1 MKRIAIY
8 ILIAVMAGGAVFLGA
23 KTIEKQK
30 HKSNS
35 SEVTGHD
42 QAAVPVT
49 VSAVVQQEFQDKIS
63 AVGTLKA
70 RETGLLS
77 PKVAGNVEAVL
88 VDIGEKVQTDQVVIR
103 IDRTNFELAVNR
115 ASAAL
120 ATAKSSVSLATVRLQ
135 HADKEFRRA
144 SSLLAEKVIPQGR
157 FDKAEAAYKAARQAL
172 ATAKDQRN
180 QTEVALKTAMQHLK
194 DTQIR
199 SPISGVVV
207 ERNVEI
213 GQSVAPGA
221 PLLRILD
228 QSTLK
233 ADIDLPESDFARI
246 AAGTPAVIQVDAFQ
260 GQLFPGKVVLVNPMV
275 DRKTRTFRVRIE
287 SPNPTS
293 KLVDGMFV
301 RVQLSAA
308 QRTALAIER
317 DALNRLPGSGTFYV
331 FVVDGDKAVKRTVK
345 TGVVGDQYAEV
356 LEGLS
361 EGEKVVISG
370 TGRLRSGVRV
380 NVQADS
386 HKL

>member
-8 ILIAVMAGGAVFLGA
+8 ILIAVMAGGAVFLGLQ
-23 KTIEKQK
+23 TIEKQK

-35 SEVTGHD
+35 PKVTGND

-49 VSAVVQQEFQDKIS
+49 VSAVVRREFQDKIS

-120 ATAKSSVSLATVRLQ
+120 ATAKSAVSLATVRLQ

-180 QTEVALKTAMQHLK
+180 QAEVAVQTAMQHLK

-287 SPNPTS
+287 SPNPTA

-308 QRTALAIER
+308 QRTALAVER

-361 EGEKVVISG
+361 EGEKVVTSG
-370 TGRLRSGVRV
+370 AGRLRSGVRV
-380 NVQADS
+380 NIQADR

>member
-8 ILIAVMAGGAVFLGA
+8 ILIAVMAGGAVFLGLQI
-23 KTIEKQK
+23 IEKQK

-49 VSAVVQQEFQDKIS
+49 VSVVVRQEFQDKIS

-88 VDIGEKVQTDQVVIR
+88 VDIGEKIQTDQVVIR
-103 IDRTNFELAVNR
+103 IDRTNFELTVKQ

-120 ATAKSSVSLATVRLQ
+120 ATAKSAVSQARVQ
-135 HADKEFRRA
+135 FEHAEKEYRRA
-144 SSLLAEKVIPQGR
+144 SNLLDEKVIPQGR
-157 FDKAEAAYKAARQAL
+157 FDTAEAGHKAARQGL
-172 ATAKDQRN
+172 AAAKAQRN
-180 QTEVALKTAMQHLK
+180 QAEVALQTAMQHLK

-207 ERNVEI
+207 ERNVEV

-260 GQLFPGKVVLVNPMV
+260 GQQFSGKVVLVNPMV

-287 SPNPTS
+287 SPNPTA

-308 QRTALAIER
+308 QRTVLAVER

-345 TGVVGDQYAEV
+345 TGVVGDRYAEI

-361 EGEKVVISG
+361 EGEKVVTSG
-370 TGRLRSGVRV
+370 AGRLRSGVRV
-380 NVQADS
+380 DIQADRG
-386 HKL
+386 KL

>member
-1 MKRIAIY
+1 MKGQFQI
-8 ILIAVMAGGAVFLGA
+8 
-23 KTIEKQK
+23 IEKQK

-35 SEVTGHD
+35 SEATEHN

-49 VSAVVQQEFQDKIS
+49 VSAVVRQEFQDKIS

-88 VDIGEKVQTDQVVIR
+88 VDIGKKVRTDQVVIR
-103 IDRTNFELAVNR
+103 IDRTNFELAVKQ

-120 ATAKSSVSLATVRLQ
+120 ATAKSAVSQARVQ
-135 HADKEFRRA
+135 FEHAEKKYRRA
-144 SSLLAEKVIPQGR
+144 ANLLAEKVIPQGR
-157 FDKAEAAYKAARQAL
+157 FDTAEAGHKATRQGL
-172 ATAKDQRN
+172 AAAKDQRN
-180 QTEVALKTAMQHLK
+180 QAEVALQTAMQHLK

-207 ERNVEI
+207 ERNVEV

-233 ADIDLPESDFARI
+233 ADINLPESDFARI

-260 GQLFPGKVVLVNPMV
+260 GQQFSGKVMLVNPMV

-287 SPNPTS
+287 APNPTAE
-293 KLVDGMFV
+293 LVDGMFV

-308 QRTALAIER
+308 QRTALAVER
-317 DALNRLPGSGTFYV
+317 DALQRLPGSGTFYV
-331 FVVDGDKAVKRTVK
+331 FIVDGDKAVKRTVK

-361 EGEKVVISG
+361 EGEKVVTSG
-370 TGRLRSGVRV
+370 AGRLRSGIKVR
-380 NVQADS
+380 AEYDTL
-386 HKL
+386 K

>member
-8 ILIAVMAGGAVFLGA
+8 ILIAVMAGGAVFLGLQ
-23 KTIEKQK
+23 TIEKQK

-35 SEVTGHD
+35 PKVTGND

-49 VSAVVQQEFQDKIS
+49 VSAVVRREFQDKIS

-120 ATAKSSVSLATVRLQ
+120 ATAKSAVSLATVRLQ

-180 QTEVALKTAMQHLK
+180 QAEVALKTAMQHLK

-287 SPNPTS
+287 SPNPTA

-308 QRTALAIER
+308 QRTALAVER

-361 EGEKVVISG
+361 EGEKVVTSG
-370 TGRLRSGVRV
+370 AGRLRSGVRV
-380 NVQADS
+380 NIQADR

>member
-8 ILIAVMAGGAVFLGA
+8 ILIAVMAGGAVFLGLQ
-23 KTIEKQK
+23 TIEKQK

-35 SEVTGHD
+35 PKVTGND

-49 VSAVVQQEFQDKIS
+49 VSAVVRREFQDKIS

-103 IDRTNFELAVNR
+103 IDRTNFELAVKQ

-120 ATAKSSVSLATVRLQ
+120 ATAKSAVSLATVRLQ

-180 QTEVALKTAMQHLK
+180 QAEVALKTAMQHLK

-260 GQLFPGKVVLVNPMV
+260 GQLFSGKVVLVNPMV

-287 SPNPTS
+287 SPNPTA

-308 QRTALAIER
+308 QRTALAVER

-331 FVVDGDKAVKRTVK
+331 FIVDEDKAVKRTVK

-361 EGEKVVISG
+361 EGEKVVTSG
-370 TGRLRSGVRV
+370 AGRLRSGVRV
-380 NVQADS
+380 NIQADR

>member
-8 ILIAVMAGGAVFLGA
+8 ILIAVMAGGAVFLGLQ
-23 KTIEKQK
+23 TIEKQK

-35 SEVTGHD
+35 PKVTGND

-49 VSAVVQQEFQDKIS
+49 VSAVVRREFQDKIS

-88 VDIGEKVQTDQVVIR
+88 VDIGEQVQTDQVVIR

-120 ATAKSSVSLATVRLQ
+120 ATAKSAVSLATVRLQ

-180 QTEVALKTAMQHLK
+180 QAEVAVQTAMQHLK

-207 ERNVEI
+207 ERKVEI

-287 SPNPTS
+287 SPNPTA

-380 NVQADS
+380 NIQADR

>member
-8 ILIAVMAGGAVFLGA
+8 ILIAVMAGGAVFLGLQ
-23 KTIEKQK
+23 TIEKQK

-35 SEVTGHD
+35 PKVTGND

-49 VSAVVQQEFQDKIS
+49 VSAVVRREFQDKIS

-120 ATAKSSVSLATVRLQ
+120 ATAKSAVSLATVRLQ

-180 QTEVALKTAMQHLK
+180 QAEVALQTAMQHLK

-308 QRTALAIER
+308 QRTALAVER

-331 FVVDGDKAVKRTVK
+331 FIVDEDKAVKRTVK

-361 EGEKVVISG
+361 EGEKVVTSG
-370 TGRLRSGVRV
+370 AGRLRSGVRV
-380 NVQADS
+380 NIQADR

>member
-8 ILIAVMAGGAVFLGA
+8 ILIAVMAGGAVFLGLQ
-23 KTIEKQK
+23 TIEKQK

-35 SEVTGHD
+35 SEVTGQD

-49 VSAVVQQEFQDKIS
+49 VSAVVRHEFQDEIS

-88 VDIGEKVQTDQVVIR
+88 VDIGEQARKGQVVIR
-103 IDRTNFELAVNR
+103 IDRTNFELAVNQ

-120 ATAKSSVSLATVRLQ
+120 VTAKSAVSQATVGLQ
-135 HADKEFRRA
+135 HAEKEFRRA
-144 SSLLAEKVIPQGR
+144 SNLLAEKVIPQGR

-180 QTEVALKTAMQHLK
+180 QAEVALQTALQHLK

-228 QSTLK
+228 QSRLK

-246 AAGTPAVIQVDAFQ
+246 ATGTPAVIQVDAFQ
-260 GQLFPGKVVLVNPMV
+260 GQLFPGKVILVNPMV

-287 SPNPTS
+287 SPNPTA

-308 QRTALAIER
+308 QRTALAVER
-317 DALNRLPGSGTFYV
+317 DALNRLPGSGTFYA
-331 FVVDGDKAVKRTVK
+331 FVVDGDKAVKWTVN

-361 EGEKVVISG
+361 EGEKVVTSG
-370 TGRLRSGVRV
+370 AGRLQSGIRVRAKYNTV
-380 NVQADS
+380 
-386 HKL
+386 K

>member
-8 ILIAVMAGGAVFLGA
+8 ILIAVMAGGAVFLGLQ
-23 KTIEKQK
+23 TIENQK

-35 SEVTGHD
+35 PKVTGND

-49 VSAVVQQEFQDKIS
+49 VSAVVRREFQDKIS

-103 IDRTNFELAVNR
+103 IDRTNFELAVKQ

-120 ATAKSSVSLATVRLQ
+120 ATAKSAVSLATVRLQ

-180 QTEVALKTAMQHLK
+180 QAEVALKTAMQHLK

-260 GQLFPGKVVLVNPMV
+260 GQLFSGKVVLVNPMV

-287 SPNPTS
+287 SPNPTA

-308 QRTALAIER
+308 QRTALAVER

-345 TGVVGDQYAEV
+345 TGVVGDRYAEI

-361 EGEKVVISG
+361 EGEKVVTSG
-370 TGRLRSGVRV
+370 AGRLRSGVRV
-380 NVQADS
+380 NVQADR

>member
-8 ILIAVMAGGAVFLGA
+8 ILIAVMAGGAVFLGLQ
-23 KTIEKQK
+23 TIEKQK

-35 SEVTGHD
+35 PKVTGND

-49 VSAVVQQEFQDKIS
+49 VSAVVRREFQDKIS

-103 IDRTNFELAVNR
+103 IDRTNFELAVKQ

-120 ATAKSSVSLATVRLQ
+120 ATAKSAVSLATVRLQ

-180 QTEVALKTAMQHLK
+180 QAEVALQTAMQHLK

-287 SPNPTS
+287 SPNPTA

-308 QRTALAIER
+308 QRTALAVER

-361 EGEKVVISG
+361 EGEKVVTSG
-370 TGRLRSGVRV
+370 AGRLRSGVRV
-380 NVQADS
+380 NIQADR

>member
-8 ILIAVMAGGAVFLGA
+8 ILIAVMAGGAVFLGLQ
-23 KTIEKQK
+23 TIEKQK

-35 SEVTGHD
+35 PKVTGND

-49 VSAVVQQEFQDKIS
+49 VSAVVRREFQDKIS

-120 ATAKSSVSLATVRLQ
+120 ATAKSAVSLATVRLQ

-180 QTEVALKTAMQHLK
+180 QAEVAVQTAMQHLK

-287 SPNPTS
+287 SPNPTA

-301 RVQLSAA
+301 RVQLSSA
-308 QRTALAIER
+308 QRTALAVER

-331 FVVDGDKAVKRTVK
+331 FVVDEDKAVKRTVK

-361 EGEKVVISG
+361 EGEKVVTSG
-370 TGRLRSGVRV
+370 AGRLRSGVRV
-380 NVQADS
+380 NIQADR

>member
-88 VDIGEKVQTDQVVIR
+88 VDIGEKVQADQVVIR

-180 QTEVALKTAMQHLK
+180 QAEVALKTAMQHLK

-380 NVQADS
+380 NVQADR

>member
-1 MKRIAIY
+1 
-8 ILIAVMAGGAVFLGA
+8 MAGGAVFFGLQ
-23 KTIEKQK
+23 TIEKQK

-49 VSAVVQQEFQDKIS
+49 VSAVVRREFQDKIS

-120 ATAKSSVSLATVRLQ
+120 ATAKSAVSLATVRLQ

-180 QTEVALKTAMQHLK
+180 QAEVAVQTAMQHLK

-287 SPNPTS
+287 SPNPTA

-308 QRTALAIER
+308 QRTALAVER

-331 FVVDGDKAVKRTVK
+331 FVVDEDKAVKRTVK

-361 EGEKVVISG
+361 EGEKVVTSG
-370 TGRLRSGVRV
+370 AGRLRSGVRV
-380 NVQADS
+380 NIQADR

>member
-8 ILIAVMAGGAVFLGA
+8 ILIAVMAGGAVFLGLQ
-23 KTIEKQK
+23 TIEKQK

-35 SEVTGHD
+35 PKVTGND

-49 VSAVVQQEFQDKIS
+49 VSAVVRREFQDKIS

-120 ATAKSSVSLATVRLQ
+120 ATAKSAVSLATVRLQ

-180 QTEVALKTAMQHLK
+180 QAEVAVQTAMQHLK

-260 GQLFPGKVVLVNPMV
+260 GQLFPGKIVLVNPMV

-287 SPNPTS
+287 SPNPTA

-308 QRTALAIER
+308 QRTALAVER

-331 FVVDGDKAVKRTVK
+331 FIVDEDKAVKRTVK

-361 EGEKVVISG
+361 EGEKVVTSG
-370 TGRLRSGVRV
+370 AGRLRSGVRV
-380 NVQADS
+380 NIQADR

>member
-8 ILIAVMAGGAVFLGA
+8 ILIAAMAGGAVFLGLQI
-23 KTIEKQK
+23 IEKQK

-35 SEVTGHD
+35 SEATEHN
-42 QAAVPVT
+42 QAAIPVT
-49 VSAVVQQEFQDKIS
+49 VSPVVRHEFQDEIS

-70 RETGLLS
+70 KETVLLS

-88 VDIGEKVQTDQVVIR
+88 VDIGKKVRTDQVVIR
-103 IDRTNFELAVNR
+103 IDRTNFELAVKQ

-120 ATAKSSVSLATVRLQ
+120 ATAKSAVSQARVQ
-135 HADKEFRRA
+135 FEHAEKEYRRA
-144 SSLLAEKVIPQGR
+144 ANLLAEKVIPQGR
-157 FDKAEAAYKAARQAL
+157 FDTAEAGHKATRQGL
-172 ATAKDQRN
+172 AAAKDQRN
-180 QTEVALKTAMQHLK
+180 QAEVALQTAMQHLK

-207 ERNVEI
+207 ERNVEV

-233 ADIDLPESDFARI
+233 ADINLPESDFARI

-260 GQLFPGKVVLVNPMV
+260 GQQFSGKVMLVNPMV

-287 SPNPTS
+287 APNPTA

-308 QRTALAIER
+308 QRTVLAVER

-345 TGVVGDQYAEV
+345 TGLIRDRYAEI

-361 EGEKVVISG
+361 EGEKVVTSG
-370 TGRLRSGVRV
+370 AGRLRSGIKVR
-380 NVQADS
+380 AEYDTL
-386 HKL
+386 K

>member
-8 ILIAVMAGGAVFLGA
+8 ILIAVMAGGAVFLGVQI
-23 KTIEKQK
+23 IEKQK

-49 VSAVVQQEFQDKIS
+49 VSAVVRQEFQDKIS

-88 VDIGEKVQTDQVVIR
+88 VDIGEKVQTDQVIIR
-103 IDRTNFELAVNR
+103 IDRTNFELTVKQ

-120 ATAKSSVSLATVRLQ
+120 ATAKSAVSQARVQ
-135 HADKEFRRA
+135 FEHAEKEYRRA
-144 SSLLAEKVIPQGR
+144 SNLLDEKVIPQGR
-157 FDKAEAAYKAARQAL
+157 FDTAEAGHKAARQGL
-172 ATAKDQRN
+172 AAAKAQRN
-180 QTEVALKTAMQHLK
+180 QAEVALQTAMQHLK

-207 ERNVEI
+207 ERNVEV

-260 GQLFPGKVVLVNPMV
+260 GQQFSGKVVLVNPMV

-287 SPNPTS
+287 SPNPTA

-308 QRTALAIER
+308 QRTVLAVER

-345 TGVVGDQYAEV
+345 TGIVGDRYAEI

-361 EGEKVVISG
+361 EGEKVVTSG
-370 TGRLRSGVRV
+370 AGRLRSGVRV
-380 NVQADS
+380 DIQADRR
-386 HKL
+386 KL

>member
-8 ILIAVMAGGAVFLGA
+8 ILIAVMAGGAVFLGLQ
-23 KTIEKQK
+23 TIEKQK

-35 SEVTGHD
+35 SEVTGQD
-42 QAAVPVT
+42 QAAIPVT
-49 VSAVVQQEFQDKIS
+49 VSAVVRHEFQDMIS

-88 VDIGEKVQTDQVVIR
+88 VDIGEQVQTDQVAIR
-103 IDRTNFELAVNR
+103 IDRTNFKLAVNR

-120 ATAKSSVSLATVRLQ
+120 ATAKSAVSLATVRLQ

-180 QTEVALKTAMQHLK
+180 QAEVALQTAMQHLK

-260 GQLFPGKVVLVNPMV
+260 GQLFPGKIVLVNPMV

-287 SPNPTS
+287 SPNPTA

-308 QRTALAIER
+308 QRTALAVER

-331 FVVDGDKAVKRTVK
+331 FIVDGDKAVKRTVK

-380 NVQADS
+380 NVQADR

>member
-8 ILIAVMAGGAVFLGA
+8 ILIAAMAGGAVFLGLQI
-23 KTIEKQK
+23 IEKQK

-35 SEVTGHD
+35 SEATGQD

-49 VSAVVQQEFQDKIS
+49 VSPVVRHEFQDEIS

-70 RETGLLS
+70 KETVLLS

-88 VDIGEKVQTDQVVIR
+88 VDIGKKVRTDQVVIR
-103 IDRTNFELAVNR
+103 IDRTNFELAVKQ

-120 ATAKSSVSLATVRLQ
+120 ATAKSAVSQARVQ
-135 HADKEFRRA
+135 FEHAEKEYRRA
-144 SSLLAEKVIPQGR
+144 ANLLAEKVIPQGR
-157 FDKAEAAYKAARQAL
+157 FDTAEAGHKATRQGL
-172 ATAKDQRN
+172 AAAKDQRN
-180 QTEVALKTAMQHLK
+180 QAEVALQTAMQHLK

-207 ERNVEI
+207 ERNVEV

-233 ADIDLPESDFARI
+233 ADINLPESDFARI

-260 GQLFPGKVVLVNPMV
+260 GQQFSGKVMLVNPMV

-287 SPNPTS
+287 APNPTA

-308 QRTALAIER
+308 QRTVLAVER

-345 TGVVGDQYAEV
+345 TGLIRDRYAEI

-361 EGEKVVISG
+361 EGEKVVTSG
-370 TGRLRSGVRV
+370 AGRLRSGIKVR
-380 NVQADS
+380 AEYGTL
-386 HKL
+386 K